1 MQRKDATPPE
11 NAPVSKIKRADH
23 LISKELTK
31 RVVVAKGC
39 EGANIS
45 ALMPGTLRSP
55 ALPRS
60 EAAPTTIAMLTPSAG
75 GHHHPNHVQRRQHAQ
90 PTRCKYL
97 RPRRATCRFSADWF
111 HVGDERLT
119 LLLVVS
125 VQLGGATQHRY
136 GPRQRLQPAANAWRT
151 TVCVFIICI
160 RSMNV
165 AAALARLLGRVCG

>member
-11 NAPVSKIKRADH
+11 IVPVSKIKRADH
-23 LISKELTK
+23 LHIKELTK
-31 RVVVAKGC
+31 RVAVAKAC

-90 PTRCKYL
+90 PTRCKSICDS
-97 RPRRATCRFSADWF
+97 RQRATCRFSADWF
-111 HVGDERLT
+111 HVGDERLA

-151 TVCVFIICI
+151 TVCVF
-160 RSMNV
+160 S
-165 AAALARLLGRVCG
+165 LYT

>member
-1 MQRKDATPPE
+1 MLSQRAANLFATR
-11 NAPVSKIKRADH
+11 V
-23 LISKELTK
+23 KERL
-31 RVVVAKGC
+31 
-39 EGANIS
+39 
-45 ALMPGTLRSP
+45 
-55 ALPRS
+55 
-60 EAAPTTIAMLTPSAG
+60 AA
-75 GHHHPNHVQRRQHAQ
+75 
-90 PTRCKYL
+90 
-97 RPRRATCRFSADWF
+97 FSDWL

-165 AAALARLLGRVCG
+165 AAALARLLGRVSG